1 MAVLLLAS
9 LSVSFALA
17 VAEFTIGPCVVGVTE
32 MVITADVFTG
42 KLPIEHVTGPVPL
55 HKPTVEIADPKVTPG
70 GKASLRLTLVA
81 VAGPLFVTVT
91 R

>member
-17 VAEFTIGPCVVGVTE
+17 VAEFTIGPCAVGVTT
-32 MVITADVFTG
+32 MVITADAFNG
-42 KLPIEHVTGPVPL
+42 RLPIAQVTGPVPL
-55 HKPTVEIADPKVTPG
+55 HKPTEEVADPKVTPDG
-70 GKASLRLTLVA
+70 RASVRLRLVA
-81 VAGPLFVTVT
+81 VAGPLFVTVI